1 MNGQPVKG
9 LCVQLQTHRP
19 AHLVTADRGS
29 HELETTLRYFEAFAD
44 PKRTDFAPHKSPFRP
59 SRLGPFPI
67 RSVDVGPDGVVITSD
82 GGSIRLPL
90 EMTVYSVE

>member
-19 AHLVTADRGS
+19 AHLVTLNRGS
-29 HELETTLRYFEAFAD
+29 HELETTLRYFEELGQ
-44 PKRTDFAPHKSPFRP
+44 PGPNYEPHKSPFRP

-67 RSVDVGPDGVVITSD
+67 RSVTIDQEDVIISSD

-90 EMTVYSVE
+90 AMTVYSVE